1 MVREHFYS
9 IYGLKVKSEL
19 KINELVP
26 LKDISLGEYDVEV
39 KVGQIPTERLEKIPQ
54 DRYFFGEKDNF
65 IFSVSDVANYYISEG
80 NKVTIEPFIDIC
92 EQPVKT
98 FLLGTSFGMLL
109 QERNT
114 VAIHGGTIVINNKAI
129 IITGDQGA
137 GKSTLVNGFRHRG
150 FGFMA
155 DDVSVT
161 GIDENNNIVV
171 KSAYPQQ
178 KVCKD
183 AMIKM
188 GYDLNGFRL
197 IDEGRQKYVV
207 PVKETFRHEDL
218 NLGAIFYITK
228 DSNNEEVKL
237 EEIKGTEKLN
247 IIMNNIYRIEF
258 LRLIGMESEYFKKCL
273 DMAKK
278 IPVFKIIRPAEGF
291 TIDKQMMEIENI
303 MEKY

>member
-1 MVREHFYS
+1 MIKENFYS
-9 IYGLKVKSEL
+9 LYGLKVKSEL
-19 KINELVP
+19 KINELMP
-26 LKDISLGEYDVEV
+26 LRDRGLEYDVEV
-39 KVGQIPTERLEKIPQ
+39 KIGKIPNEKLNKIHKYT
-54 DRYFFGEKDNF
+54 YFCGENDNF
-65 IFSVSDVANYYISEG
+65 TFCIDDVSNYDIANG
-80 NKVTIEPFIDIC
+80 DTITVEPLIDTC
-92 EQPVKT
+92 EQEVKT

-109 QERNT
+109 QQKNLI
-114 VAIHGGTIVINNKAI
+114 AIHGGAVVVNNKAI
-129 IITGDQGA
+129 VITGDQGA

-161 GIDENNNIVV
+161 GVDLNGDIVI

-188 GYDLNGFRL
+188 GYNLEDFKL

-207 PVKETFRHEDL
+207 PVTKTFRHEDL

-228 DSNNEEVKL
+228 DNVEEVKI

-247 IIMNNIYRIEF
+247 ILINNIYRIEL
-258 LRLIGMESEYFKKCL
+258 LRLIGMNKEYFTKCL
-273 DMAKK
+273 NIAKK
-278 IPVFKIIRPAEGF
+278 IPIFKITRPVDGF
-291 TIDKQMMEIENI
+291 TIDEQMEKIEKI
-303 MEKY
+303 MERY